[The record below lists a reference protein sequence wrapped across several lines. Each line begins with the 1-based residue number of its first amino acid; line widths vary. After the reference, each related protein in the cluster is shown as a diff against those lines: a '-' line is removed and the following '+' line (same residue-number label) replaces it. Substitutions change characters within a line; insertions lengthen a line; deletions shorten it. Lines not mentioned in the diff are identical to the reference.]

1 MKRRILL
8 FLMLFLA
15 LMLPTAV
22 FAQTIVGSDEV
33 IRNDVAVFGEDLTI
47 EDGAVVSGDVAVF
60 NGNAT
65 IDGNVSGDVAVFN
78 GSATINGP
86 VSGDVAV
93 FNGDLNLGETAVFSG
108 DCVVFNGSITGDVPA
123 GSDCVS
129 LGVPFIA
136 SMGGFM
142 NQIGQRSP
150 GAEEAPPPP
159 PELPHQ
165 RSFWGEMVGTAF
177 ASLFMGLLAFGAAAV
192 FPQSLERVSGS
203 ARQKPLASG
212 VVGFLTA
219 FAVPILLL
227 FLLIIS
233 AILTF
238 VLIGL
243 LGFSILF
250 GLSAVYALAVLFGW
264 LAMGTVFGGWLA
276 RILHLKNRGLKST
289 AVLGV
294 VVLTLLLGALDALSL
309 DAIQVVVTIVLLW
322 MGLGAV
328 ALTKFGRRPY
338 PPVLVSGSGGDDDID
353 IQFPQKDEAK
363 FTAVMDTMPD
373 EANTLK
379 NS

>member
-1 MKRRILL
+1 MKRRVLLLLLL
-8 FLMLFLA
+8 FLV

-22 FAQTIVGSDEV
+22 FAQTIVGSDEA

-47 EDGAVVSGDVAVF
+47 EDGATVSGDIAVF

-65 IDGNVSGDVAVFN
+65 IDGTVSGDVAVFN
-78 GSATINGP
+78 GDATINGP
-86 VSGDVAV
+86 VSGDVAI
-93 FNGDLNLGETAVFSG
+93 FNGSLTLGETAVFSG
-108 DCVVFNGSITGDVPA
+108 DCVVFNGNITGDVPA
-123 GSDCVS
+123 GSDCVA

-150 GAEEAPPPP
+150 GSVEAPPPP
-159 PELPHQ
+159 VEVRHQ

-227 FLLIIS
+227 FLLIVTV
-233 AILTF
+233 ILTF

-243 LGFSILF
+243 LGYPILF
-250 GLSAVYALAVLFGW
+250 GLSVVYGLAVLFGW
-264 LAMGTVFGGWLA
+264 LAMGTVLGGWLA
-276 RILHLKNRGLKST
+276 RILHLKNRGVKST

-294 VVLTLLLGALDALSL
+294 VTLTLLLGLLDALSL
-309 DAIQVVVTIVLLW
+309 GAIQVIVTTVLLW

-338 PPVLVSGSGGDDDID
+338 PPVMVASNSGDDDVN
-353 IQFPQKDEAK
+353 IQFPQKDEEK
-363 FTAVMDTMPD
+363 FTAVMNTLPD

-379 NS
+379 N

>member
-8 FLMLFLA
+8 LILLFLA
-15 LMLPTAV
+15 LMLPTVV

-47 EDGAVVSGDVAVF
+47 EDGATVSGDIAVF

-65 IDGNVSGDVAVFN
+65 IDGTVSGDVAVFN
-78 GSATINGP
+78 GDATINGP
-86 VSGDVAV
+86 VSGDVAI
-93 FNGDLNLGETAVFSG
+93 FNGSLTLGETAVFSG
-108 DCVVFNGSITGDVPA
+108 DCVVFNGNITGDVPA
-123 GSDCVS
+123 GSDCVA

-142 NQIGQRSP
+142 NQLGQRSP
-150 GAEEAPPPP
+150 GSVAAPPPP
-159 PELPHQ
+159 PELPQQ

-203 ARQKPLASG
+203 VRQKPLASG

-219 FAVPILLL
+219 FAVPILLM
-227 FLLIIS
+227 FLLIVTV
-233 AILTF
+233 ILTF

-243 LGFSILF
+243 LGYPILF
-250 GLSAVYALAVLFGW
+250 GLSVVYGLAVLFGW
-264 LAMGTVFGGWLA
+264 LAMGTVLGGWLA
-276 RILHLKNRGLKST
+276 RILHLKNRGMKST

-294 VVLTLLLGALDALSL
+294 VTLTLLLGLLDALSL
-309 DAIQVVVTIVLLW
+309 EGIQAFITIVLLW

-338 PPVLVSGSGGDDDID
+338 PPVLATSNSGDDDVD
-353 IQFPQKDEAK
+353 VQFPQKDEEK
-363 FTAVMDTMPD
+363 FTAVMNTLPD

-379 NS
+379 N